1 LPYWQVNVP
10 PSQREATCP
19 PFLANLSAKDLAII
33 STLDASYRTITWPEV
48 RQIIAENRIDTF
60 QRVPSDLRRYLAYNW
75 MLKKEYGSIM
85 EFVLSQRL
93 GWKEPIR
100 AEGKPFEK
108 DSDIKILFND
118 WPYGIDKKIVHL
130 VIWTKFELEDDPLTD
145 DLTAKAR
152 KEIDDFVDE
161 MFGRKVG
168 RDNVSHVINILSF
181 LMLIISQVIWFKNWR
196 SLKSVHAVE
205 HFHVMLYDADPAFV
219 EEITNGDVP
228 LSQKV

>member
-1 LPYWQVNVP
+1 
-10 PSQREATCP
+10 
-19 PFLANLSAKDLAII
+19 
-33 STLDASYRTITWPEV
+33 
-48 RQIIAENRIDTF
+48 
-60 QRVPSDLRRYLAYNW
+60 

-85 EFVLSQRL
+85 EFVLSKRL

-108 DSDIKILFND
+108 DSDIKILYND

-161 MFGRKVG
+161 TFGRKVG
-168 RDNVSHVINILSF
+168 RDNVSHVVDS
-181 LMLIISQVIWFKNWR
+181 
-196 SLKSVHAVE
+196 
-205 HFHVMLYDADPAFV
+205 
-219 EEITNGDVP
+219 
-228 LSQKV
+228 

>member
-1 LPYWQVNVP
+1 
-10 PSQREATCP
+10 
-19 PFLANLSAKDLAII
+19 
-33 STLDASYRTITWPEV
+33 
-48 RQIIAENRIDTF
+48 
-60 QRVPSDLRRYLAYNW
+60 
-75 MLKKEYGSIM
+75 M
-85 EFVLSQRL
+85 EFVLSKRL
-93 GWKEPIR
+93 GWKEPIQ

-108 DSDIKILFND
+108 DSDIKILYND

-161 MFGRKVG
+161 TFGRKVG
-168 RDNVSHVINILSF
+168 KEN
-181 LMLIISQVIWFKNWR
+181 VIWFKNWK